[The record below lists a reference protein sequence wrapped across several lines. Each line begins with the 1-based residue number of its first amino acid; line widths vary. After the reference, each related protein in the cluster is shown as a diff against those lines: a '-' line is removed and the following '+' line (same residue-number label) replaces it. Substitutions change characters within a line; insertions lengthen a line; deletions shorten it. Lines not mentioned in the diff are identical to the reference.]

1 MKARLIGT
9 VLSIAAVLP
18 LATATAY
25 TQPPPPPE
33 KDAPAVAPAAGEGT
47 MPPPPPGAGGGWK
60 MGRRLGR
67 HQLKDLDLTA
77 EQQEKIDAQRKEQRA
92 AMRAMRD
99 ALKAK
104 HEELR
109 AEIDKEKSDPA
120 KIEGIAAELKKLEAQ
135 RIDQEVKGILRMK
148 ETLTPEQFQKLGS
161 MREERRGGRRG
172 RMGKGPRG
180 RGRGERPD
188 EEPEAD

>member
-9 VLSIAAVLP
+9 LLSIAAVLP
-18 LATATAY
+18 LAAATAY
-25 TQPPPPPE
+25 TQPVPPPE
-33 KDAPAVAPAAGEGT
+33 KDAPAVAPATGEET
-47 MPPPPPGAGGGWK
+47 PPLPPPEKEGGWR

-67 HQLKDLDLTA
+67 QQLKELNLTA
-77 EQQEKIDAQRKEQRA
+77 EQQEKIDAQRKEQKA
-92 AMRAMRD
+92 VMRVVRD

-135 RIDQEVKGILRMK
+135 RIDQEVKGILRVK
-148 ETLTPEQFQKLGS
+148 ETLTPEQFKKLS
-161 MREERRGGRRG
+161 LMREERRAGRRG
-172 RMGKGPRG
+172 RMGRGPRG
-180 RGRGERPD
+180 REKGERPD
-188 EEPEAD
+188 EAPVAD